1 MRVGFGIN
9 LKHKELS
16 LLIDG
21 IFHKSPTLKK
31 IISAWFLNQALET
44 VVSSFKNPSNSR
56 EILLKTLLL
65 TALACGNR
73 VSELTA
79 ISRVGL
85 NFTRNHCDSPY

>member
-21 IFHKSPTLKK
+21 MFHNSPTPKK

-65 TALACGNR
+65 TALACGNKSVR
-73 VSELTA
+73 THCNQP
-79 ISRVGL
+79 SRPKL
-85 NFTRNHCDSPY
+85 HQKSL